1 MVKDK
6 LVYTSDR
13 KRWFSRGCWHAKNS
27 LKNSFKH
34 RLLDPSLKLMLQQVW
49 GGGFLTSS
57 QGMLMLLAQT
67 PCRLFQTSKAIGS
80 LLFAVH

>member
-13 KRWFSRGCWHAKNS
+13 KVVFTGCWHAKNN
-27 LKNSFKH
+27 LNN
-34 RLLDPSLKLMLQQVW
+34 LLNTGFWDPSPKLMLQQVC